1 MFEKLE
7 EKLSQLKNSIKSS
20 TTNFT
25 ENINLNSKIDDA
37 KKEIAGCYGDIG
49 EKFYSENKDAV
60 PEGYEEYFTKIGAAF
75 ARIDESAALLKKNAG
90 IRECPNC
97 GADVGKGY
105 RFCIHCGTKMPEEEV
120 PVSDKVICEKCG
132 VEAEEGAAFCINC
145 GAKLPQIKEKKPEPH
160 CERCGAK
167 LEEGALF
174 CTTCGLKVEIPEVPE
189 EEVPDE
195 VEAAAETVEETAE
208 AVEEIA
214 EEAAEE
220 VQEAAEEVK
229 EAIE

>member
-7 EKLSQLKNSIKSS
+7 EKLAQLKSSIKNS
-20 TTNFT
+20 TSNFT

-49 EKFYSENKDAV
+49 EKFYAENKDAV

-75 ARIDESAALLKKNAG
+75 QRIDDSAVQLKKIAG

-97 GADVGKGY
+97 GADVGKDY

-120 PVSDKVICEKCG
+120 PVSDKPVCEKCG
-132 VEAEEGAAFCINC
+132 AEAEEGAAFCINC
-145 GAKLPQIKEKKPEPH
+145 GAKLPQIKEKKIEPH
-160 CERCGAK
+160 CDRCGAK

-174 CTTCGLKVEIPEVPE
+174 CTVCGLKVEIPEVPAE
-189 EEVPDE
+189 
-195 VEAAAETVEETAE
+195 EAAE
-208 AVEEIA
+208 AAEEIA
-214 EEAAEE
+214 EEIEAEAEE
-220 VQEAAEEVK
+220 IAEEIEAETEEAAEEIE